1 MRLKRRSL
9 RKPISLRKRIARTI
23 ILTFGAIL
31 AFYWYQPN
39 RYDLI
44 PRTLPTPNP
53 PVNPESN
60 RLFAKGTRIAI
71 ITAHP
76 DDAEFFLGG
85 TLSRLHDVGAITAL
99 IVCTD
104 GDKGYYPFEDYK
116 RNRRIRRQETVA
128 AASAWGAQNVHFLGQ
143 PDGRLGVTDATQA
156 KFEEDLAK
164 FKPEYILCFDG
175 DYPPRVSH
183 SDHRN
188 SGTLAEA
195 AATKCPTARWLLK
208 FSTIAPNYTVD
219 ITNYWDRKEALVRI
233 HRSQFVDYRQD
244 FLNRIGGRAGDPWPG
259 IEGIIMDMAELDG
272 ERIHTDYRESLRAIC
287 LK

>member
-1 MRLKRRSL
+1 MRLKQRSH
-9 RKPISLRKRIARTI
+9 RKPVPLRKRLARTVV
-23 ILTFGAIL
+23 LTFGVIL

-44 PRTLPTPNP
+44 PRTLPNPNP

-60 RLFAKGTRIAI
+60 RLFSRGTRVAI
-71 ITAHP
+71 VTAHP

-85 TLSRLHDVGAITAL
+85 ILSRLHDFGAVTTL

-104 GDKGYYPFEDYK
+104 GDKGYYRFEDYR

-128 AASAWGAQNVHFLGQ
+128 AASAWGAQNVHFLGR
-143 PDGRLGVTDATQA
+143 PDGRLGVSEQTQTQI
-156 KFEEDLAK
+156 EEDLAK

-188 SGTLAEA
+188 SGTMAEA
-195 AATKCPTARWLLK
+195 AASKCPTARWLLK
-208 FSTIAPNYTVD
+208 FSTTAPNYTVD
-219 ITNYWDRKEALVRI
+219 ITKYWDRKEALVRI
-233 HRSQFVDYRQD
+233 HQSQFVDFRQD
-244 FLNRIGGRAGDPWPG
+244 LLDRLGGRGGDPWPG
-259 IEGIIMDMAELDG
+259 IEGIILDMAERDG
-272 ERIHTDYRESLRAIC
+272 ARIQADYGESLRAIR
-287 LK
+287 LR